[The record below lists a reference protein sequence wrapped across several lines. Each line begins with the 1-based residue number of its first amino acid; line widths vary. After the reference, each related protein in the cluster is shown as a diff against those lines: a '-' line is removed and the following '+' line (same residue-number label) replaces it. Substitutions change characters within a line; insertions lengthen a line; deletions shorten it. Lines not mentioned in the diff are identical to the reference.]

1 MFPKHLH
8 AFDTETT
15 SDGKARVIATE
26 ENWSKITSIEDITN
40 LLNPK
45 SRGTIYES
53 WNLGYDMR
61 AILKWIPSD
70 LWQAIYDG
78 HRVIYED
85 HAYKALGNKRFQIGY
100 PVGTQGRYIYAT
112 CLDMAA
118 FYGYQRLNDAAQQYL
133 NREKFDGGHW
143 VDVVKSGRDIDTQ
156 LDYLSLHLGEVG
168 EYCRLDSE
176 LTYELSKFMLE
187 NLEKIGV
194 DTKSP
199 ISPANLA
206 GKHMLTLNPWIR
218 DMDKVPM
225 EEFTRP
231 TYRGGMFQALQ
242 RGRFDQPV
250 YEYDI
255 SSAYPYHMHTLPD
268 WRNGDFVVSRDEG
281 DLWASEM
288 GWVMAKFDCEYVPL
302 PINWMDTIEMDYG
315 DGQGFNDY
323 GLGAKKLFYPSGSR
337 VQPVTLIE
345 AKWMREKGFDVQLM
359 EGLTWNHTTD
369 EHPPPFG
376 YLADMFKDRIDIIDK
391 HGKDDMRQYCL
402 KLIMNSSYGKTA
414 QSPDKYH
421 YRAPTTDFGYASY
434 VTALTRMQI
443 AEAAFNH
450 EDALIEIA
458 TDAVYLT
465 EFAPELV
472 TPDMKVLG
480 TWERADYDGALWIGG
495 GIKQLWKDGDFT
507 TKARGFTNDRHFDLE
522 KELRA
527 VGDKGVYA
535 HHKRRPL
542 QLGEVLRAV
551 NNPALFKPEL
561 LNTWANTGRRVR
573 VNMDDKRNW
582 EAFPLNWDNF
592 LDHGPI
598 KSKPWT
604 IEEVSNGD
612 WIR

>member
-1 MFPKHLH
+1 MLPKNLH

-26 ENWSKITSIEDITN
+26 SVWRKITSIDDITS
-40 LLNPK
+40 LLEPK
-45 SRGTIYES
+45 GRATIYES

-70 LWQAIYDG
+70 LWKEIYDG
-78 HRVIYED
+78 HRVIYEG

-100 PVGTQGRYIYAT
+100 PYGTQGKFSYAT

-118 FYGYQRLNDAAQQYL
+118 FYDYRRLNDAAKAFL
-133 NREKFDGGHW
+133 GREKNDVGHW
-143 VDVVKSGRDIDTQ
+143 VDVVKSGRDIDSQ
-156 LDYLSLHLGEVG
+156 LDYLSQHLAEVG

-187 NLEKIGV
+187 NLENIGV

-206 GKHMLTLNPWIR
+206 GKHMLSLNPWIS
-218 DMDKVPM
+218 DMDKIPM
-225 EEFTRP
+225 ETYTRP

-255 SSAYPYHMHTLPD
+255 SSAYPFHMHTLPD
-268 WRNGDFVVSRDEG
+268 WRNGDFVFSEDEE
-281 DLWASEM
+281 DLWASNM
-288 GWVMAKFDCEYVPL
+288 GWLLAKFDCEYIPKPV
-302 PINWMDTIEMDYG
+302 NWSDKIELDYG
-315 DGQGFNDY
+315 DGNGFNQY
-323 GLGAKKLFYPSGSR
+323 SLGAQKLFYPSGLR
-337 VQPVTLIE
+337 VQPVTLVE
-345 AKWMREKGFDVQLM
+345 AKWMREKGYDVQLI
-359 EGLTWNHTTD
+359 EGLTWNQVTD

-376 YLADMFKDRIDIIDK
+376 YLADMFRERVNILNAF
-391 HGKDDMRQYCL
+391 GKGDMRQNCL

-414 QSPDKYH
+414 QSPDKYK
-421 YRAPTTDFGYASY
+421 YRTPTTDFGYASY

-582 EAFPLNWDNF
+582 EAFPSNWDNF